1 MYLQAKE
8 EEHHD
13 EDVEDDPFK
22 KPKIASEVG
31 RYTPLHWASYKGHY
45 RIVWMLLKKGLSPLD
60 IDVFGNT
67 AVHQAA
73 ASGSLLV
80 LECYLSRGV
89 DMEMK
94 NARGHTSLDL
104 ATRVEV
110 KEIIMKAIA
119 TKK

>member
-1 MYLQAKE
+1 MYLQIKE
-8 EEHHD
+8 EEHL
-13 EDVEDDPFK
+13 EEEGEPNPFM

-31 RYTPLHWASYKGHY
+31 RYTPLHWASYKGWF
-45 RIVWMLLKKGLSPLD
+45 RIVWMLLKEGMSPLD

-73 ASGSLLV
+73 ASGSLPV

-104 ATRVEV
+104 ATQ
-110 KEIIMKAIA
+110 KEIKDIIMKAID